1 MARSKYREVPIVPLS
16 CFSVRS
22 WSNSEIW
29 ILGRLG
35 PKSLDP
41 NGEDWWYSTEWG
53 HALCRYYM
61 DVIWI
66 LYGYYMDII
75 WIWYAYYMD
84 VIWILY
90 AYYMD
95 VIWILYAYYMD
106 IICFCIVKNV
116 MAQVPLFPAGEI
128 VKSLQHHLT
137 ILCHLQIGCRRCRK
151 VQLAIS
157 MLRSAWYTWFNHG
170 L

>member
-116 MAQVPLFPAGEI
+116 MAQVPPISSRRNRQVAAASSHDLVPPADRLPSLS
-128 VKSLQHHLT
+128 KSPVSNFH
-137 ILCHLQIGCRRCRK
+137 
-151 VQLAIS
+151 VEIS
-157 MLRSAWYTWFNHG
+157 MIYLV
-170 L
+170 